1 MPYQAPRGM
10 AHGGGI
16 VHIYMR
22 FSVLFYLLLLF
33 PGKLLKGN
41 LKRFSAST
49 KAVQLA
55 YHKFLFNGIILS
67 LFKPVSPRVMA
78 P

>member
-1 MPYQAPRGM
+1 MVD
-10 AHGGGI
+10 GGI
-16 VHIYMR
+16 VQIYMR
-22 FSVLFYLLLLF
+22 FSVLFYLLLF

-49 KAVQLA
+49 KAVKLA